1 MLTITAESLKSKVGR
16 EKAIFKIVEALRA
29 DDIVIAPIDQG
40 YAYIADPNS
49 EIAMAKIKEIKSFNK
64 KAS

>member
-29 DDIVIAPIDQG
+29 DEIVIAPIDQLR
-40 YAYIADPNS
+40 YRTINYL
-49 EIAMAKIKEIKSFNK
+49 
-64 KAS
+64 